1 MTGLEKILAQIESSS
16 ELTCADI
23 KNRTKAECD
32 GIIAEA
38 NGRADAILKNGEAAS
53 KKRGD
58 DVIARAKSA
67 SELETRSLL
76 LNAKQKSLSASLDN
90 ARRYLCELPEDQYFA
105 LIYRM
110 LQKYSEDKNGIIRMN
125 STDLARLPRD
135 FESKLGESARGTLKL
150 SDEAIDID
158 GGFVLVYGGIEV
170 NCGFASVFASES
182 ERFSD
187 EVSKILFK

>member
-1 MTGLEKILAQIESSS
+1 MTGLEKILAQIAASS
-16 ELTCADI
+16 EHTCADI
-23 KNRTKAECD
+23 QNRTKAECD
-32 GIIAEA
+32 SIIAEA
-38 NGRADAILKNGEAAS
+38 QGRAEVILKNGETAA
-53 KKRGD
+53 KKKGD
-58 DVIARAKSA
+58 DVISRAKSA

-76 LNAKQKSLSASLDN
+76 LKAKQKSLSSSLEK
-90 ARRYLCELPEDQYFA
+90 ARRYLCELPDDRYFS

-110 LQKYSEDKNGIIRMN
+110 LAKYSEDKDGIIRMN

-135 FESKLGESARGTLKL
+135 FESKLRESVRGSIEL

-158 GGFVLVYGGIEV
+158 GGFVLIYGGIEV

-187 EVSKILFK
+187 EVSKILFA